1 MFRENWKAR
10 GYWRWWWRSLPAD
23 AKYMAAVL
31 LAGVLLV
38 GGYFASGHLAGA
50 SAARDVADTYVL
62 QTTISKVVTVKE
74 HGRTVV
80 KRMPVVVRRTIVH

>member
-50 SAARDVADTYVL
+50 SAARDSRTYVL
-62 QTTISKVVTVKE
+62 QTTISKVVT
-74 HGRTVV
+74 
-80 KRMPVVVRRTIVH
+80 